1 LAMAICR
8 AIPAVAGV
16 RVCGLQFDVWG
27 SEFGVW
33 GLGFEVWGLVSL
45 THPLKQGSGICARPR
60 VRCTAQTPP
69 PMSAAPDASRDNQ
82 QPSSPHTTC
91 SRLPHLQHH
100 LTCSIILIWPASLP
114 LLALAMTAL
123 PLRCGGRGGGCGV
136 WGVGFGVWG
145 FGIAVCVLPEH
156 RGTRHRGRR
165 PRATRRG
172 LEQQQR
178 RRLLG
183 PVGGWGFEVWG
194 LGLMLC
200 FR

>member
-1 LAMAICR
+1 MAMAICR
-8 AIPAVAGV
+8 AIPVVAGV

-27 SEFGVW
+27 SKFGVW

-60 VRCTAQTPP
+60 ARCTAQTPP
-69 PMSAAPDASRDNQ
+69 PMWAAPDASRDNQ

-100 LTCSIILIWPASLP
+100 LDLAGVAAVAGAGDDGAPAP
-114 LLALAMTAL
+114 L
-123 PLRCGGRGGGCGV
+123 GGVGWGVWGVGCGV
-136 WGVGFGVWG
+136 WGLG
-145 FGIAVCVLPEH
+145 FGIAVCDLPEH

-200 FR
+200 F